1 MDELDVM
8 EVQQLFLDK
17 IYELNRDCAPDETK
31 KYYAWLMN
39 KSLDILQEW
48 VDNQ

>member
-8 EVQQLFLDK
+8 AVQQLFLDK
-17 IYELNRDCAPDETK
+17 MHKLNRDCAPYETK

-39 KSLDILQEW
+39 KTLDILQEW